1 MKNQDETLKS
11 GWMSYENK
19 LLLILFFTFGIV
31 FFDRLALSFLFPFVS
46 KELDLNNAQLGML
59 SSILALAWAAS
70 GAFFGA
76 YTDRKGGRKTVL
88 ILSVLMFSLCSALS
102 GLVGGFVGL
111 LLLRALMGLAEG
123 PVLPLSQTLM
133 VEASTPSRRG
143 LNMGLLQGS
152 SAGLLGAVI
161 APPVIVALAVAYD
174 WRTAFYLTCVP
185 GLIAAGLIWLHVKNT
200 DGGRADEFGAALQT
214 GSRWALLRERNI
226 WLSVLISCVFMAW
239 FVIIISFAPTYLV
252 NAKGFGPGT
261 MSAVMSCMGVAWVI
275 WGFAVPAISD
285 HIGRRPA
292 LIFFSFVAACCP
304 LAFLYAQSPV
314 VMGGLLLL
322 TYTGLGCFTLFMA
335 TIPAETVPRA
345 AMATA
350 LGMIM
355 GFGELIGGFIAP
367 TLAGVAAD
375 RWGLDVVMWVAAAGA
390 LLAGLLSLGLIET
403 APRRVD
409 DRRPAAALKESQA

>member
-1 MKNQDETLKS
+1 MRHRDEALKI
-11 GWMSYENK
+11 GWVSYENK

-76 YTDRKGGRKTVL
+76 YTDRKGKRKTVL

-102 GLVGGFVGL
+102 GLVGGFMGL

-123 PVLPLSQTLM
+123 PILPLSQTLM

-161 APPVIVALAVAYD
+161 APPVIVALAVAYG

-185 GLIAAGLIWLHVKNT
+185 GLIAAALIWRHVRST
-200 DGGRADEFGAALQT
+200 DSSGQAEAVPT

-252 NAKGFGPGT
+252 NAKGFEPGT

-285 HIGRRPA
+285 RVGRRPA

-304 LAFLYAQSPV
+304 MAFLHVQSPALL
-314 VMGGLLLL
+314 GGLLLL

-355 GFGELIGGFIAP
+355 GFGELLGGFVAP
-367 TLAGVAAD
+367 TLAGLAAD

-390 LLAGLLSLGLIET
+390 LLAGMLSLGLIET
-403 APRRVD
+403 APRRVGSGLL
-409 DRRPAAALKESQA
+409 AAALKESQA

>member
-1 MKNQDETLKS
+1 MNNQDGNWKS
-11 GWMSYENK
+11 RWMSYENK
-19 LLLILFFTFGIV
+19 LLLILSFTFGIV

-46 KELDLNNAQLGML
+46 KELNLNNAQLGML
-59 SSILALAWAAS
+59 SSILALTWAAS

-76 YTDRKGGRKTVL
+76 YTDRKGHRKTVL

-161 APPVIVALAVAYD
+161 APPVIVSLAVAYG
-174 WRTAFYLTCVP
+174 WRTAFYLTCIP
-185 GLIAAGLIWLHVKNT
+185 GLIAAALIWRHVRNT
-200 DGGRADEFGAALQT
+200 QGGRADSQHGDVQA
-214 GSRWALLRERNI
+214 GPRWTLLRERNI

-239 FVIIISFAPTYLV
+239 FAIIISFAPTYLI
-252 NAKGFGPGT
+252 NAKAFEPGM

-285 HIGRRPA
+285 RIGRRPA

-304 LAFLYAQSPV
+304 LAFLFAESPV
-314 VMGGLLLL
+314 VLGGLLLL

-335 TIPAETVPRA
+335 TIPAETVPPA

-355 GFGELIGGFIAP
+355 GVGELIGGFVAP
-367 TLAGVAAD
+367 TLAGLAAD

-390 LLAGLLSLGLIET
+390 LLAGVLSLGLVET
-403 APRRVD
+403 APRRVGD
-409 DRRPAAALKESQA
+409 GVRAAGLKASQA